1 VRRGV
6 LFAILVLLFVSV
18 QAARA
23 VPESPEPSEASSE
36 EFRILE
42 FDIDLHD
49 AEERPYPLLPPDTA
63 DLLISLPAQESLGG
77 RTEVRAG
84 ELTFLVDGEPEPFAV
99 SGPRVR
105 VALLAFR
112 DPELSLKYE
121 FRFAYREGLGDPH
134 AGLVGSPYVLE
145 VVAPPEGE
153 TPQNRFSLYT
163 NENLHT
169 DAEKGA
175 IALFGLVGALAAW
188 LAAGRYLFR
197 GLLFGRGLSV
207 SAALTFSTAA
217 AVALWIALLL
227 AAAWAWFNPG
237 VNGPHVQYF
246 GYVSAFSAF
255 ALLTLVVGLTGKALD
270 AR

>member
-1 VRRGV
+1 VRRGI
-6 LFAILVLLFVSV
+6 LFAILALLLVSAQV
-18 QAARA
+18 ARA

-36 EFRILE
+36 EFRLLE

-63 DLLISLPAQESLGG
+63 DVLVSLPAQESLGE
-77 RTEVRAG
+77 RTEIRAG
-84 ELTFLVDGEPEPFAV
+84 ELSFLVDGDPEPFAV

-121 FRFAYREGLGDPH
+121 FRFAYREGQGDAH

-175 IALFGLVGALAAW
+175 IVLFCLVGAVAAW
-188 LAAGRYLFR
+188 LAAGRSLFR

-207 SAALTFSTAA
+207 SAALTISTAV
-217 AVALWIALLL
+217 AVVLWIVVIL

-246 GYVSAFSAF
+246 GYVSAFSVF
-255 ALLTLVVGLTGKALD
+255 ALLALMVGLTGKALD